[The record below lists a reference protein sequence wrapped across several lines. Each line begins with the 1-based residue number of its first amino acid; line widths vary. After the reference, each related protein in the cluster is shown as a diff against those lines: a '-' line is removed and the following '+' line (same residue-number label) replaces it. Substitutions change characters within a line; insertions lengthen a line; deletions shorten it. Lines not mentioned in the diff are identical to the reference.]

1 MNLINDISKYL
12 IYIDKCNSMIE
23 DKKTENVKKAK
34 NSEEIEYD
42 EELKEELKEVEVEST
57 KAGD

>member
-1 MNLINDISKYL
+1 
-12 IYIDKCNSMIE
+12 MIK

>member
-1 MNLINDISKYL
+1 MSKYL

-23 DKKTENVKKAK
+23 NKAEDVKKVK
-34 NSEEIEYD
+34 NIKEIEDD
-42 EELKEELKEVEVEST
+42 EELEEELKEVEVEST

>member
-1 MNLINDISKYL
+1 MVESK
-12 IYIDKCNSMIE
+12 KIE
-23 DKKTENVKKAK
+23 DVKKAK
-34 NSEEIEYD
+34 NSKEIEDD

>member
-1 MNLINDISKYL
+1 MVESK
-12 IYIDKCNSMIE
+12 KIE
-23 DKKTENVKKAK
+23 DVKKAK
-34 NSEEIEYD
+34 NSTEIEDD